1 MRVFITRYI
10 CILFFINVALSTM
23 ASDNNAHINLYGSR
37 NRLKKNRNITGA
49 KIDYSEK
56 YPFSLYLS
64 LSNAYPIPIR
74 QPESNYFIEIPA
86 NLGAGIGFEYLF
98 TKWTALDLNLNINFG
113 FLWQRKNYEDTGAP
127 CYYEYFKKYS
137 LDMLE
142 FNLYLQQLISLKL
155 YTSEFPIKFES
166 VDLKDKNKKIKKEVK
181 SKFFIRL
188 GATLEGW
195 FFSKYSLYRNEESF
209 AEGNFLDNI
218 QDGPNPY
225 GDLINYQGLINPVL
239 FGPHLGIGLKMYKG
253 ETFSFQPEIRVT
265 FCGPPYMDGSKEG
278 INIKGNDLI
287 MIRNDGKNDDY
298 VKDYKITIEFVSS
311 FYFTI
316 KPISHEKKVIK
327 IVLDFLNFYA
337 DSTKLLPES
346 EKKLKLISLSLFKYR
361 KMKFKFVGH
370 ANSTGNKKK
379 ELNLSI
385 IRAKTIGEY
394 LIKHGITIDKNSSF
408 EGRGSDENIGST
420 NTEDGK
426 RKNRRVEIFISE

>member
-37 NRLKKNRNITGA
+37 NTLKKNRNITGA

-142 FNLYLQQLISLKL
+142 FNLYLQQLSSLKL

-181 SKFFIRL
+181 
-188 GATLEGW
+188 
-195 FFSKYSLYRNEESF
+195 
-209 AEGNFLDNI
+209 
-218 QDGPNPY
+218 
-225 GDLINYQGLINPVL
+225 
-239 FGPHLGIGLKMYKG
+239 
-253 ETFSFQPEIRVT
+253 
-265 FCGPPYMDGSKEG
+265 
-278 INIKGNDLI
+278 
-287 MIRNDGKNDDY
+287 
-298 VKDYKITIEFVSS
+298 
-311 FYFTI
+311 
-316 KPISHEKKVIK
+316 
-327 IVLDFLNFYA
+327 
-337 DSTKLLPES
+337 
-346 EKKLKLISLSLFKYR
+346 
-361 KMKFKFVGH
+361 
-370 ANSTGNKKK
+370 
-379 ELNLSI
+379 
-385 IRAKTIGEY
+385 
-394 LIKHGITIDKNSSF
+394 
-408 EGRGSDENIGST
+408 
-420 NTEDGK
+420 
-426 RKNRRVEIFISE
+426 